1 MAFKF
6 GAHKVIVASLA
17 AKKSYKLVYKWNN
30 TDGDKVLKGKLLE
43 RVLDTVT
50 SF

>member
-6 GAHKVIVASLA
+6 GAHKVIVASSA
-17 AKKSYKLVYKWNN
+17 AKKSYKLVYKWN
-30 TDGDKVLKGKLLE
+30 GDKVLKGKLLE